1 MAKKVSFEVVL
12 LLQLGVGLFLA
23 TLGIAGIAHYNTDLN
38 ELGRAV
44 TRLFGGK
51 NDPTSLV
58 VAIVQLVAGAAVLGA
73 LFVPVKGKA
82 LSFLT
87 LAVTV
92 LWLVYLVVVA
102 ARTAF
107 EPDLVSWLNTL
118 AADLVV
124 LVALW
129 MVNRRYA

>member
-23 TLGIAGIAHYNTDLN
+23 TLGIAGVAHYNTDLN

-73 LFVPVKGKA
+73 LVVPVKGKA

-87 LAVTV
+87 LAVTA

-102 ARTAF
+102 ARSAF